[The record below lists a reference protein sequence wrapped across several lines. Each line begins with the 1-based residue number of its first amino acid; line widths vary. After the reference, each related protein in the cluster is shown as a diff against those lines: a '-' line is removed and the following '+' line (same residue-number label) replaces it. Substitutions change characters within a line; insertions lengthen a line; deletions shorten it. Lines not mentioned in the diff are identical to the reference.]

1 MLLKDSLSMGL
12 EFKNISHA
20 YGTNE
25 VLSGIDLMAE
35 AGEVTCLVGPSG
47 CGKTTLL
54 KLAAGLMQVQNG
66 EITLSGEELASS
78 NKNLPPEKRP
88 VGLVFQ
94 EGALFPHMSVADNIA
109 FGLTGAASEKK
120 ERVADLLGKIGLSD
134 FEARFPHTLS
144 GGQQQRIALAR
155 ALAPSPKVLL
165 LDEPF
170 ANIDSQLR
178 RSLREETRRML
189 KESGTVAILVTHDPE
204 EALEMGDRI
213 AVLDAG
219 QVAQFDVPQALFDR
233 PATAGI
239 AKMFGR
245 GQSLS
250 AKLSGEGFVE
260 TSFGHWPASC
270 LSTGQLPNTPLELV
284 VRQEI
289 FDLAE
294 QSDGQLIVDLRR
306 AGKEQLV
313 FVEGSDGE
321 VLRVEMPGDREFN
334 LATRVSLQPK
344 AGSVHCFPANK

>member
-1 MLLKDSLSMGL
+1 MSL

-20 YGTNE
+20 YGVNE
-25 VLSGIDLMAE
+25 VLGGIDLIAE
-35 AGEVTCLVGPSG
+35 AGDVTCLVGPSG

-54 KLAAGLMQVQNG
+54 KLAAGLMPVQAGEIRLNG
-66 EITLSGEELASS
+66 EGLASS
-78 NKNLPPEKRP
+78 NQSLPPEKRP

-94 EGALFPHMSVADNIA
+94 EGALFPHMTVADNIA
-109 FGLTGAASEKK
+109 FGLTGTAAEKK
-120 ERVADLLGKIGLSD
+120 KRVSDLLEKIGLSD
-134 FEARFPHTLS
+134 FEARYPHTLS

-155 ALAPSPKVLL
+155 ALAPSPRVLL

-219 QVAQFDVPQALFDR
+219 RVAQFDVPQALFDT
-233 PATAGI
+233 PVTAGI
-239 AKMFGR
+239 ARMFGR

-250 AKLSGEGFVE
+250 AQVSDEGFVE
-260 TSFGHWPASC
+260 TGFGNWPVSC
-270 LSTGQLPNTPLELV
+270 LSVDKLPNSPLELV

-289 FDLAE
+289 FDLTE
-294 QSDGQLIVDLRR
+294 QPDGQPVVDLRR

-313 FVEGSDGE
+313 FVKGLSGE
-321 VLRVEMPGDREFN
+321 VLRVEIPGDQALS
-334 LATRVSLQPK
+334 LAARVSLQPK
-344 AGSVHCFPANK
+344 AGSVHCFPVSE